1 MVIRCFLAMELL
13 IERSISVKATETIA
27 ELQPAKVRKIT
38 DQSLV
43 GRGTNIKQAP
53 TICLHSSQ
61 KNAF

>member
-1 MVIRCFLAMELL
+1 MIIRGFVVLKLL

-27 ELQPAKVRKIT
+27 ELQPAKVRRIT

-53 TICLHSSQ
+53 NICLHSSQ